1 MQCKRER
8 CYIVKEPGEQLHEV
22 FVADSKEGKLWCFS
36 KIEPDAQ
43 ISYKIYIEDSQKQV
57 KILATGKGSEAE
69 YRQRLEDVALE
80 RLQPSGSQWRCVEP
94 VIIEK

>member
-1 MQCKRER
+1 MADKREK

-22 FVADSKEGKLWCFS
+22 FAADSAEGKLWSFS

-57 KILATGKGSEAE
+57 EILATGKGSEAE

-80 RLQPSGSQWRCVEP
+80 KLKPSGNEWRGVEP
-94 VIIEK
+94 VIIER